1 MFYKSCSSV
10 VVPDER
16 FWIVSNLAWK
26 GCGAFRGVLSQF
38 VSWPSVEGVFR
49 RMTLDRS
56 LLFRMSLS

>member
-1 MFYKSCSSV
+1 MPV
-10 VVPDER
+10 ER
-16 FWIVSNLAWK
+16 FWIVSSLAFVSSLAWK

-38 VSWPSVEGVFR
+38 VSWPSVEGVFL